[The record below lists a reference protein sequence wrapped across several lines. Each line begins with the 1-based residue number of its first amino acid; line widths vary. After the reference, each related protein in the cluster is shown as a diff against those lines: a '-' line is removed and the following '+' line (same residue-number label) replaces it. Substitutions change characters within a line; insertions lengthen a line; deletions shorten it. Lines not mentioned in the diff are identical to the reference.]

1 MYNSGLDSLYNKVNN
16 NNYTITEFNS
26 YYISIKSLK
35 VSMFV
40 NNYDEL
46 KIRPSTSWRE
56 GAMKYLAK
64 FLFDNW
70 CHHLNN
76 VDIIVI

>member
-35 VSMFV
+35 FSMFV

-56 GAMKYLAK
+56 RGNEI
-64 FLFDNW
+64 FGEISF
-70 CHHLNN
+70 
-76 VDIIVI
+76 